1 MSGVLE
7 NKVALVTGGGS
18 GIGLAIVR
26 RFVRE
31 GAHVF
36 LTGRRQGPLD
46 AAAAELGDRVT
57 PVRADAGDPAELD
70 ALYERVR
77 ADAGRIDV
85 LVANAGGGVAGS
97 LGEITEKD
105 FDAMFA
111 TNVKGPLFTLQK
123 ALPLLSP
130 GASVIV
136 TGSTTATRP
145 DPGLDVYSATKAAL
159 RNLVRS
165 WARQAKERQFRVNV
179 LSPGPTRT
187 PGLLG
192 VLPEGQEEAVLD
204 RFAAAVA
211 LGRVGDPDEIA
222 GAALFLASPDSSYVN
237 GADLFADGGYA
248 QVVV

>member
-57 PVRADAGDPAELD
+57 PVRADAGHPGELD

-77 ADAGRIDV
+77 AEAGRIDV
-85 LVANAGGGVAGS
+85 LVANAGGGVTGS

-123 ALPLLSP
+123 ALPLLAP

-192 VLPEGQEEAVLD
+192 VLPEGQEEAALD
-204 RFAAAVA
+204 QFAAAVA